1 MNTKTFLVTLG
12 LAAGLAAPLAAADR
26 PAGSTAVE
34 VTYAEP
40 EKFTDVQD
48 SFGASERPN
57 ENYLRLL
64 KEHLQRVGA
73 KRLADGQRLSVTIT
87 DIDMAGD
94 FEPWRSPQF
103 QDVRIIKDI
112 YPPRID
118 LTFQLTDASG
128 AVIAEGERELRDL
141 SFNMRSTG
149 LPTNDS
155 LRHEKALLDDWLRRE
170 LRRAKKS

>member
-1 MNTKTFLVTLG
+1 MV
-12 LAAGLAAPLAAADR
+12 AADKAEN
-26 PAGSTAVE
+26 PAVE
-34 VTYAEP
+34 VTYVEP

-48 SFGASERPN
+48 HFGGSQKPN
-57 ENYLRLL
+57 EHYLRQL
-64 KEHLQRVGA
+64 KEHLERRA
-73 KRLADGQRLSVTIT
+73 SKRLAEGQRLTVTIT

-118 LTFQLTDASG
+118 LSFRLTDANG
-128 AVIAEGERELRDL
+128 QVIAEGERELRDL
-141 SFNMRSTG
+141 NFNMRTTG
-149 LPTNDS
+149 LPSNDT
-155 LRHEKALLDDWLRRE
+155 LRHEKALLDDWLARE

>member
-1 MNTKTFLVTLG
+1 MNTKRFLVTISLAMG
-12 LAAGLAAPLAAADR
+12 LTVPLAAADK
-26 PAGSTAVE
+26 PENQVVE

-40 EKFTDVQD
+40 EQFTDVQD
-48 SFGASERPN
+48 SYGASQKPN
-57 ENYLRLL
+57 EAYLRQL
-64 KEHLQRVGA
+64 KEHLERVGA
-73 KRLADGQRLSVTIT
+73 KRLADGQRLTITIT

-118 LTFQLTDASG
+118 LTFRLTDANG
-128 AVIAEGERELRDL
+128 QVIAEGERELRDL
-141 SFNMRSTG
+141 NFNMRMTG
-149 LPTNDS
+149 LPNNDA